1 MTFNEKVTILKAVVN
16 NLTIEQI
23 KKEVAMNIPYL
34 LFLVLWFTLSGTVVF
49 SNIDLLIDAT
59 PRNRAAAL
67 LVLIIFAPI
76 IALNNIVEDILDL
89 LLDGHDEDDKWGKLN
104 GQ

>member
-1 MTFNEKVTILKAVVN
+1 
-16 NLTIEQI
+16 
-23 KKEVAMNIPYL
+23 MNIPYL
-34 LFLVLWFTLSGTVVF
+34 LFLSLWFTLSGTVVF

-59 PRNRAAAL
+59 PINRAAAL

-89 LLDGHDEDDKWGKLN
+89 LLDAHDDEDDKWGKMN
-104 GQ
+104 G

>member
-1 MTFNEKVTILKAVVN
+1 
-16 NLTIEQI
+16 
-23 KKEVAMNIPYL
+23 MNIPYL
-34 LFLVLWFTLSGTVVF
+34 LFLVLWFTLSCTVIF

-59 PRNRAAAL
+59 PINRAAAL

-89 LLDGHDEDDKWGKLN
+89 LLDTNDDEDDKWGKMN
-104 GQ
+104 E

>member
-1 MTFNEKVTILKAVVN
+1 
-16 NLTIEQI
+16 
-23 KKEVAMNIPYL
+23 MNIPHL
-34 LFLVLWFTLSGTVVF
+34 LFLALWFTLSGTVVF

-59 PRNRAAAL
+59 PMNRAAAL
-67 LVLIIFAPI
+67 LVLIVFAPI

-89 LLDGHDEDDKWGKLN
+89 LLDTNDDEDDKWGKIN

>member
-1 MTFNEKVTILKAVVN
+1 
-16 NLTIEQI
+16 
-23 KKEVAMNIPYL
+23 MNIPYL

-59 PRNRAAAL
+59 PINRAAAL

-89 LLDGHDEDDKWGKLN
+89 LLDTNDDEDDKWGKIN

>member
-1 MTFNEKVTILKAVVN
+1 
-16 NLTIEQI
+16 
-23 KKEVAMNIPYL
+23 MNIPYL

-59 PRNRAAAL
+59 PINRAAAL

-89 LLDGHDEDDKWGKLN
+89 LLDAHDDDDENNKWGKIN
-104 GQ
+104 G

>member
-1 MTFNEKVTILKAVVN
+1 
-16 NLTIEQI
+16 
-23 KKEVAMNIPYL
+23 MNIPYL
-34 LFLVLWFTLSGTVVF
+34 LFLALWFTLSGTVVF

-59 PRNRAAAL
+59 PINRAAAL

-89 LLDGHDEDDKWGKLN
+89 LLDEHDEDDKWGKIN

>member
-1 MTFNEKVTILKAVVN
+1 
-16 NLTIEQI
+16 
-23 KKEVAMNIPYL
+23 MNIPYL
-34 LFLVLWFTLSGTVVF
+34 LFLALWFTLSGTVVF

-59 PRNRAAAL
+59 PINRAAAL

-89 LLDGHDEDDKWGKLN
+89 LLDAHDDNEDDKWGKIN

>member
-1 MTFNEKVTILKAVVN
+1 
-16 NLTIEQI
+16 
-23 KKEVAMNIPYL
+23 MNIPYL
-34 LFLVLWFTLSGTVVF
+34 LFLALWFTLSGTVVF

-59 PRNRAAAL
+59 PINRVAAL

-89 LLDGHDEDDKWGKLN
+89 LLDEHDEDDK
-104 GQ
+104 

>member
-1 MTFNEKVTILKAVVN
+1 
-16 NLTIEQI
+16 
-23 KKEVAMNIPYL
+23 MNIPYL
-34 LFLVLWFTLSGTVVF
+34 LFLALWFTLSGTVVL

-89 LLDGHDEDDKWGKLN
+89 LLDTHDDEDDKWGKIN

>member
-1 MTFNEKVTILKAVVN
+1 
-16 NLTIEQI
+16 
-23 KKEVAMNIPYL
+23 MNIPYL

-59 PRNRAAAL
+59 PINRAAAL

-89 LLDGHDEDDKWGKLN
+89 LLDAHADEDDKWGKMSR
-104 GQ
+104 Q

>member
-1 MTFNEKVTILKAVVN
+1 
-16 NLTIEQI
+16 
-23 KKEVAMNIPYL
+23 MNIPYL

-59 PRNRAAAL
+59 PMNRAAAL

-89 LLDGHDEDDKWGKLN
+89 LLDEHDENDKWGKIN

>member
-1 MTFNEKVTILKAVVN
+1 
-16 NLTIEQI
+16 
-23 KKEVAMNIPYL
+23 MNIPYL
-34 LFLVLWFTLSGTVVF
+34 LFLVLWFTLSGTIVF

-59 PRNRAAAL
+59 PINRAAAL

-89 LLDGHDEDDKWGKLN
+89 LLDAHDDDDEDNKWGKIN

>member
-1 MTFNEKVTILKAVVN
+1 
-16 NLTIEQI
+16 
-23 KKEVAMNIPYL
+23 MNIPYL
-34 LFLVLWFTLSGTVVF
+34 LFLALWFTLSGTVVF

-59 PRNRAAAL
+59 PINRAAAL

-76 IALNNIVEDILDL
+76 IALNNIIEDILDL
-89 LLDGHDEDDKWGKLN
+89 LLDEHDEDDKWGKIN

>member
-1 MTFNEKVTILKAVVN
+1 
-16 NLTIEQI
+16 
-23 KKEVAMNIPYL
+23 MNIPYL
-34 LFLVLWFTLSGTVVF
+34 LFLVLWCTLSGTVVF

-59 PRNRAAAL
+59 PINRAAAL

-89 LLDGHDEDDKWGKLN
+89 LLDAHDDEDDKWRKIN

>member
-1 MTFNEKVTILKAVVN
+1 
-16 NLTIEQI
+16 
-23 KKEVAMNIPYL
+23 MNIPYL
-34 LFLVLWFTLSGTVVF
+34 LFLVLWFTLSSTVVF

-59 PRNRAAAL
+59 PINRAAAL

-89 LLDGHDEDDKWGKLN
+89 LLDTHDDEDDKWGKIN

>member
-1 MTFNEKVTILKAVVN
+1 
-16 NLTIEQI
+16 
-23 KKEVAMNIPYL
+23 MNIPYF
-34 LFLVLWFTLSGTVVF
+34 LFLVWWCTVSGTVVF
-49 SNIDLLIDAT
+49 SNIDVGIEAT

-89 LLDGHDEDDKWGKLN
+89 LLDAHDDEDDKWGKIN

>member
-1 MTFNEKVTILKAVVN
+1 
-16 NLTIEQI
+16 
-23 KKEVAMNIPYL
+23 MNIPYL
-34 LFLVLWFTLSGTVVF
+34 LFLVLWCTLSGTVVF

-59 PRNRAAAL
+59 PINRAAAL

-89 LLDGHDEDDKWGKLN
+89 LLDEHDEDDKWGKIN

>member
-1 MTFNEKVTILKAVVN
+1 
-16 NLTIEQI
+16 
-23 KKEVAMNIPYL
+23 MNIPYL

-59 PRNRAAAL
+59 PINCAAAL

-89 LLDGHDEDDKWGKLN
+89 LLDAHDDEDDKWGKIN

>member
-1 MTFNEKVTILKAVVN
+1 
-16 NLTIEQI
+16 
-23 KKEVAMNIPYL
+23 MNIPYL

-59 PRNRAAAL
+59 PINRAAAL
-67 LVLIIFAPI
+67 LVLIIFAPV

-89 LLDGHDEDDKWGKLN
+89 LLDAHDEDDKWGKLN

>member
-1 MTFNEKVTILKAVVN
+1 
-16 NLTIEQI
+16 
-23 KKEVAMNIPYL
+23 MNIPYL

-59 PRNRAAAL
+59 PINRAAAL
-67 LVLIIFAPI
+67 LVLIVFAPV

-89 LLDGHDEDDKWGKLN
+89 LLDTNDDEDDKWGKIN
-104 GQ
+104 E

>member
-1 MTFNEKVTILKAVVN
+1 
-16 NLTIEQI
+16 
-23 KKEVAMNIPYL
+23 MNIPYL
-34 LFLVLWFTLSGTVVF
+34 LFLVVF

-59 PRNRAAAL
+59 PMNRAAAL

-89 LLDGHDEDDKWGKLN
+89 LLDAHDDEDDKWGKIN

>member
-1 MTFNEKVTILKAVVN
+1 
-16 NLTIEQI
+16 
-23 KKEVAMNIPYL
+23 MNIPYL

-59 PRNRAAAL
+59 PINRAAAL

-76 IALNNIVEDILDL
+76 IALNNIVEDILGL
-89 LLDGHDEDDKWGKLN
+89 LLDTNDDEDDKWGKIN
-104 GQ
+104 E

>member
-1 MTFNEKVTILKAVVN
+1 
-16 NLTIEQI
+16 
-23 KKEVAMNIPYL
+23 MNIPYL
-34 LFLVLWFTLSGTVVF
+34 LFLALWFTLSGTVVF

-59 PRNRAAAL
+59 PISRAAAL

-76 IALNNIVEDILDL
+76 IALNNSVEDILDL
-89 LLDGHDEDDKWGKLN
+89 LLEVREDADDKWGKIN

>member
-1 MTFNEKVTILKAVVN
+1 
-16 NLTIEQI
+16 
-23 KKEVAMNIPYL
+23 MNIPYL

-59 PRNRAAAL
+59 PINRAAAL

-89 LLDGHDEDDKWGKLN
+89 LLDTNDDEDDKWGKIN
-104 GQ
+104 E

>member
-1 MTFNEKVTILKAVVN
+1 
-16 NLTIEQI
+16 
-23 KKEVAMNIPYL
+23 MNIPYL

-59 PRNRAAAL
+59 PMNRAAAL

-89 LLDGHDEDDKWGKLN
+89 LLDTHDDDDEDNKWGKIN
-104 GQ
+104 E